1 MASDEESIYKTKYG
15 PEIVKPSDVDDLS
28 FCDIEDDRIL
38 RYLDDKVK
46 EEDF

>member
-1 MASDEESIYKTKYG
+1 MANEQESIYHSKYG
-15 PEIVKPSDVDDLS
+15 PEVSKADYVNDIS

-46 EEDF
+46 EEHF